1 MVGEL
6 RLCRHAIKIMKRKLR
21 KMPKGEENVERQIRL
36 LREISHK
43 NIIKLIDVFYN
54 KEKGKI
60 YMVLEYCCA
69 VLKDMLDHSEG
80 NKFPVWQSQNKFF
93 QLIMDL
99 YYLHSKG
106 IAHKD
111 IKPGKIEI
119 LICVR
124 RDFFGPEFFIS
135 LGKKS
140 TRGHC
145 LASTILAKQ
154 KVIFSKCQ

>member
-21 KMPKGEENVERQIRL
+21 KMPKGEENVEREIRL

-69 VLKDMLDHSEG
+69 VD
-80 NKFPVWQSQNKFF
+80 
-93 QLIMDL
+93 
-99 YYLHSKG
+99 YLHNKG
-106 IAHKD
+106 IVHKV
-111 IKPGKIEI
+111 IKPANS
-119 LICVR
+119 R
-124 RDFFGPEFFIS
+124 IS
-135 LGKKS
+135 ASVNDS
-140 TRGHC
+140 TC
-145 LASTILAKQ
+145 LARTVLHKFSREIYKMIGWSHGKLLY
-154 KVIFSKCQ
+154 IFKI